1 MPLGMSKLSISDF
14 LTDVFNTY
22 KKKEVAFALSR
33 ENNSPSQNKKSP
45 SRIYFLRRRFFFQR
59 PKTHVTHCTSVATR

>member
-22 KKKEVAFALSR
+22 KKKEVAFALSQK
-33 ENNSPSQNKKSP
+33 NNLPSQNKKSP
-45 SRIYFLRRRFFFQR
+45 SRFNE
-59 PKTHVTHCTSVATR
+59 S

>member
-22 KKKEVAFALSR
+22 KIKEVTFALSR
-33 ENNSPSQNKKSP
+33 KNNSPSQNKKTP
-45 SRIYFLRRRFFFQR
+45 SRFNE
-59 PKTHVTHCTSVATR
+59 S

>member
-22 KKKEVAFALSR
+22 KKRKL
-33 ENNSPSQNKKSP
+33 P
-45 SRIYFLRRRFFFQR
+45 SRLHEKIIRLRDLMNREDKINSLF
-59 PKTHVTHCTSVATR
+59 A

>member
-33 ENNSPSQNKKSP
+33 ENNSPSQNKKTP
-45 SRIYFLRRRFFFQR
+45 SRFNE
-59 PKTHVTHCTSVATR
+59 S

>member
-22 KKKEVAFALSR
+22 KKKEVAFALSQKIIRLRKIKNRLRDLMNR
-33 ENNSPSQNKKSP
+33 EDNINSL
-45 SRIYFLRRRFFFQR
+45 F
-59 PKTHVTHCTSVATR
+59 A

>member
-22 KKKEVAFALSR
+22 KKRKLPSLFHGEIIRLRKIKNRLRDLMNREDNINSLFA
-33 ENNSPSQNKKSP
+33 
-45 SRIYFLRRRFFFQR
+45 
-59 PKTHVTHCTSVATR
+59 

>member
-22 KKKEVAFALSR
+22 KKKEVTFALSR
-33 ENNSPSQNKKSP
+33 KNNSPS
-45 SRIYFLRRRFFFQR
+45 RFNE
-59 PKTHVTHCTSVATR
+59 S

>member
-22 KKKEVAFALSR
+22 KKRKLPSLFHGKIIRLRDLMNREDNKNSLFA
-33 ENNSPSQNKKSP
+33 
-45 SRIYFLRRRFFFQR
+45 
-59 PKTHVTHCTSVATR
+59 